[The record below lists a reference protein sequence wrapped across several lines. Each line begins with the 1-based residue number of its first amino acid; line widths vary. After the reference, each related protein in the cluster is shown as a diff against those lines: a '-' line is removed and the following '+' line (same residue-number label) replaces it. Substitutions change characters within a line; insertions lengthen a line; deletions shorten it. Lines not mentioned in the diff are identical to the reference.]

1 MSGSSTE
8 PPLTFQSEFHWW
20 MGTSLFKSRVLAGKV
35 IIANGW
41 VRVYKPTQL
50 GEADPLFEAHYYEFE
65 QVLVEKEMEIDAD
78 ADFAWEVPSVFLV
91 GTRKIALF
99 KGTSVWWNHSPPC
112 TPDPTLNTEDYEMIQ
127 RISKETGIRVI
138 WRDWVYDPLKEYLRR
153 RESE

>member
-1 MSGSSTE
+1 MPGSSTE

-50 GEADPLFEAHYYEFE
+50 GEDDPLFEAQYYEFE
-65 QVLVEKEMEIDAD
+65 QVLVENETEIDD
-78 ADFAWEVPSVFLV
+78 MADFAWEVPSVFLV

-99 KGTSVWWNHSPPC
+99 KGTSAWCNEFSD
-112 TPDPTLNTEDYEMIQ
+112 TPDHTLNTEDYEMIQ

-138 WRDWVYDPLKEYLRR
+138 WRDWVYDPLKEYLGR